1 MGDHPRVTAVL
12 LTCTDS
18 TARRRLSQRERG
30 CGLGSHLQRSA
41 TMARVLKR
49 GVPHHVHRVETDD
62 RPIAEIAADIIGFAG
77 WLPRI

>member
-1 MGDHPRVTAVL
+1 
-12 LTCTDS
+12 
-18 TARRRLSQRERG
+18 
-30 CGLGSHLQRSA
+30 
-41 TMARVLKR
+41 MARVLER